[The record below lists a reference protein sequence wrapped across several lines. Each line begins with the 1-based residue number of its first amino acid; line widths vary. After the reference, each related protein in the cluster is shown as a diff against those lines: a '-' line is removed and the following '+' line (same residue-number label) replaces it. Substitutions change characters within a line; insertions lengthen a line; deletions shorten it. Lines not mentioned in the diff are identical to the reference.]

1 MCCLVCVCL
10 GVVRSVCVYILL
22 YVCGKICVSM
32 LLSVSMYMCG
42 KICVYMLPCLCVVWF
57 VCVYVW

>member
-1 MCCLVCVCL
+1 M
-10 GVVRSVCVYILL
+10 YILL

-42 KICVYMLPCLCVVWF
+42 KIGVYMLPCVCVVWF